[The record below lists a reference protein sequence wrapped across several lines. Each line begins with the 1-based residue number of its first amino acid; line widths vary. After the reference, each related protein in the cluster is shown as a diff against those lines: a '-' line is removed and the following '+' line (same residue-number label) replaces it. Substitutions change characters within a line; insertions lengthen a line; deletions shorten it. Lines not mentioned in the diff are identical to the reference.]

1 MIDKDTGAIK
11 APKIT
16 RYRNDRHTLNI
27 EIDVEDYYNIINV
40 MNDACGCFRCRK
52 LSYQLGMALSKA
64 NREVEA
70 WTK

>member
-11 APKIT
+11 GPKIT

-27 EIDVEDYYNIINV
+27 EIDVEDYYNIINA
-40 MNDACGCFRCRK
+40 MNDACGCVQCRK
-52 LSYQLGMALSKA
+52 LTPQLGVALSKA